1 MNSTLGIE
9 VRLTMSFAD
18 ALERTR
24 AALQSEGFGI
34 ISTIDM
40 QKAFLDKLGVDFRPY
55 VILGACNPPL
65 AHKALTTS
73 PEIGLMLPCNV
84 TVEEA
89 APGIAIVRLSK
100 PTAMLGADPSAQP
113 LALRQV
119 AADADARLQRA
130 AAALHRLG

>member
-73 PEIGLMLPCNV
+73 PEIGLLLPCNV

-89 APGIAIVRLSK
+89 AAGVAIVRLSK
-100 PTAMLGADPSAQP
+100 PAAMLGPDPSAQP
-113 LALRQV
+113 LELRQV
-119 AADADARLQRA
+119 AAEADARLQRA
-130 AAALHRLG
+130 AAALSRLG